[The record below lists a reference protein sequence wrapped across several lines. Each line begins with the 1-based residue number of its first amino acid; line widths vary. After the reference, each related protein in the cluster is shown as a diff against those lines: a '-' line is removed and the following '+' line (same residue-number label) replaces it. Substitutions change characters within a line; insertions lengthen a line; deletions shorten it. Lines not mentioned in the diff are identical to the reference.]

1 MKVQLKAY
9 KKDFEYSYTLGV
21 FPTLELL
28 SFQRDKVIEV
38 ILSSDAMENEG
49 VIKIID
55 ICKENNIKCEINN
68 KAINRISKNKIPML

>member
-1 MKVQLKAY
+1 
-9 KKDFEYSYTLGV
+9 
-21 FPTLELL
+21 
-28 SFQRDKVIEV
+28 
-38 ILSSDAMENEG
+38 MENEG